1 MKQMIARG
9 RKVLS
14 VLLALMMIIGTAA
27 VYTPGNSMIVRAEG
41 SDVSGGSNPG
51 QGSGGSGSSSQGQGT
66 DVSGGGEQEQGNSGS
81 GGSNPGQGSGGSG
94 DSSQGQGTDVSGGGG
109 QEQTSVYI
117 TDISLSHSEIN
128 MQVGD
133 VKAFTINVTPENA
146 QYKAGKIEVDSQGYE
161 LYSDISCS
169 SKISDTFEDNTYSL
183 DDISGTIYIK
193 AVSAGKYDL
202 NVGYDTGIWVNCRI
216 IITPP
221 VHKVTFNLDGGTIN
235 SGSITEYTEGVET
248 ILPEDVTKEGYIF
261 DGWYDN
267 QDFTGSKVTKITAT
281 DNEDK
286 TFWAKWIREFNVVI
300 SSDVIFGVVSSDIS
314 KAVSGKK
321 VKLTVTPDDS
331 CTFKNFIDLKGLL
344 KEEDFVKETDNTYY
358 FIMPDGDVEIKAVFE
373 ANSNY
378 QKFENGLIIKPG
390 ESLVVP
396 DVCNTT
402 NGMMFKNSTL
412 YTLVRADISGDTVT
426 ESETGEYYVFKY
438 LERTD
443 SDDGGNIVAKT
454 YVKSGSSWDS
464 YGLKVTDISDGV
476 LVSVNDEGAVT
487 LSTHEIEYTVT
498 FNSNGGSEVSSQKVV
513 KGHKVESP
521 SNPKKSE
528 YEFAGWYKEEAC
540 TNSWDF
546 TKDTVNEDITLYAK
560 WKKIIIYTVTFKVV
574 NGKWNGSDGGKED
587 KVVVKKG
594 YEGDTFKLLTSE
606 IPAVGGNP
614 NDNYKVGSWDTEP
627 VKDSEVNA
635 DATYTYTYAPDFD
648 KSQKVTFK
656 VENGAWNDGT
666 TDDKVVTLTGKEN
679 DTLRIVT
686 SQIPEVGKPAENFK
700 EGNWYLGDNQGTP
713 LDKGDITEISV
724 TSDITL
730 IYRYKE
736 KDKISAKV
744 KFKVLYGSWDD
755 GTTEDKVVEV
765 TGYEGNKLKLSADQI
780 PGVGKKPQDIS
791 YKAGSWDQTIDSI
804 LSNEIEAGTYSTAFI
819 YSYVKKKEISQTVTF
834 KVVNG
839 SWNDGN
845 TEIKTETLTGY
856 EGDVLKLSADQIPA
870 VGEKPDT
877 NYTEGS
883 WNTVPSIETEITA
896 ATTYI
901 YTYTKKQE
909 ITRTV
914 TFKVVNGMW
923 NVRTKYVRTKE
934 FKGFE
939 GDVFEL
945 AKDDIPEVGS
955 QPDTAYKEGS
965 WDKVPVEGAV
975 ITEDITY
982 TYTYAPKTPATR
994 KVTFKVVNGTW
1005 KDGTKENKVVTLTGY
1020 EEDKI
1025 NLTSSQLP
1033 SAGNNPD
1040 EGYKAGRW
1048 DTEPKAYVNIPA
1060 DVTYTYTYAK
1070 KQEESSGDSS
1080 KTDDKSGSG
1089 DSSKTDDKSSSG
1101 DSSKTDDKSSSG
1113 GSSKTDDK
1121 SSSGDSSKTDDK
1133 SSSGDSSKT
1142 DDKNSSGGSSKTDD
1156 KSSSGGSSKTD
1167 DKSSSGGSSNTD
1179 DKNSSGGSGKTDDK
1193 GSSGGSSNTDDKN
1206 SAGNNNNGNVDNN
1219 SGSAS
1224 KAGIYSNEWV
1234 DGKWYGSNGEETYA
1248 AVGGWKS
1255 NGAGWWFEDSSG
1267 WYPVSQWL
1275 RIDGRWYYF
1284 TASGYMDYSEYRD
1297 GCWLGSDGAWDE
1309 SYANGIWHYDGTG
1322 WWYEDNGWYPAST
1335 TLWIDG
1341 TNYSFDASGYIE

>member
-1 MKQMIARG
+1 MK
-9 RKVLS
+9 
-14 VLLALMMIIGTAA
+14 
-27 VYTPGNSMIVRAEG
+27 
-41 SDVSGGSNPG
+41 
-51 QGSGGSGSSSQGQGT
+51 
-66 DVSGGGEQEQGNSGS
+66 
-81 GGSNPGQGSGGSG
+81 
-94 DSSQGQGTDVSGGGG
+94 
-109 QEQTSVYI
+109 
-117 TDISLSHSEIN
+117 
-128 MQVGD
+128 VGD
-133 VKAFTINVTPENA
+133 VIRFTIKVTPENA
-146 QYKAGKIEVDSQGYE
+146 QYKEGSIKVDSQGYE
-161 LYSDISCS
+161 LYSNASCT
-169 SKISDTFEDNTYSL
+169 SKIGGTFEDDTYSL
-183 DDISGTIYIK
+183 DDISGTIFIK
-193 AVSAGKYDL
+193 AVSAGKYPL
-202 NVGYDTGIWVNCRI
+202 RVKYSKGDTPISKTCTIN
-216 IITPP
+216 ITSP
-221 VHKVTFNLDGGTIN
+221 VHKVTFNLNEGIIN

-314 KAVSGKK
+314 KAVSGTK
-321 VKLTVTPDDS
+321 VTLTVTPDDS

-513 KGHKVESP
+513 KGHKVVSP

-574 NGKWNGSDGGKED
+574 NGKWNGSDGGTED

-594 YEGDTFKLLTSE
+594 YEGTTFTLETKD
-606 IPAVGGNP
+606 IPAVGENP
-614 NDNYKVGSWDTEP
+614 DNNYRAGSWDIKP
-627 VKDSEVNA
+627 VAGSEVNA
-635 DATYTYTYAPDFD
+635 DATYTYTYAEKFD
-648 KSQKVTFK
+648 QMHTVTFK

-666 TDDKVVTLTGKEN
+666 TDDKVLILTGKET
-679 DTLRIVT
+679 DTLSIAI
-686 SQIPEVGKPAENFK
+686 SQIPEVGEKPDEGFK
-700 EGNWYLGDNQGTP
+700 KSEKGGWFIEDSSGTVMESDNNYIPYFGIDS
-713 LDKGDITEISV
+713 DKTF
-724 TSDITL
+724 T
-730 IYRYKE
+730 YKYIE
-736 KDKISAKV
+736 KEKISAKV
-744 KFKVLYGSWDD
+744 KFIVENGFLNDEEIS
-755 GTTEDKVVEV
+755 EKVVEI
-765 TGYEGNKLKLSADQI
+765 TGYEGDELKLKADQI
-780 PGVGKKPQDIS
+780 PSVGDKPKDNS
-791 YKAGSWDQTIDSI
+791 YKAGSWDKTIDDM
-804 LSNEIEAGTYSTAFI
+804 LATKIEKDTESTKFTYT
-819 YSYVKKKEISQTVTF
+819 YVKKPAISRTVTF

-845 TEIKTETLTGY
+845 TDTKTETLTGY

-1005 KDGTKENKVVTLTGY
+1005 KDGTKEDKVVTLTGY

-1080 KTDDKSGSG
+1080 KTDDKS
-1089 DSSKTDDKSSSG
+1089 SSG

-1133 SSSGDSSKT
+1133 NSSGDSSKT